1 MKTLYQTKLN
11 KLILFAHA
19 ITTFFLT
26 MGLMAQLMSSGLP
39 PVKSVPQIV
48 LNLLVFIGGV
58 VVFIKFKKT
67 VIYTRYVGIAFAA
80 VYFFILVTAF
90 SSVTYTNMMPIFFI
104 LVLSFDKLVLRISSV
119 IFFLANIVRIFLTV
133 SQSNIGDNTVIES
146 VMVEA
151 IITLLVV
158 AVINVGAKLL
168 EQFFTDSM
176 QEILSVSEQNEA
188 MVKKIV
194 ETVKVVEGET
204 VRMTKQMTKIVDSTK
219 SVNSSMET
227 MSQSIEETTDVIVQ
241 QNVKTQEIV
250 DIIHNTNDKT
260 SAIANATKDADSALT
275 IGKEA
280 MDQLHRHVEASI
292 QANDEMKLSVAELQG
307 KTNQV
312 KTITDVILGISSQTN
327 LLALNASIEA
337 ARAGEA
343 GKGFAVVADEIRN
356 LAEQTRTETENITNI
371 IQALSNEAQIMTEKA
386 EHTVTIA
393 NDESRYALEAETQ
406 FAQIAGKIT
415 ELAEHVTEVESLMET
430 LITANT
436 SIADGINSLSASSEE
451 LNASTQ
457 DVCEVSNNNV
467 VSVDKFAIS
476 LDHIHSIIAELSSIA
491 Q

>member
-11 KLILFAHA
+11 KLLLLIHG

-39 PVKSVPQIV
+39 PMKSVPQIV

-58 VVFIKFKKT
+58 VIFLKFKKT
-67 VIYTRYVGIAFAA
+67 VIYTRYVGIAF
-80 VYFFILVTAF
+80 VLLYTFILITAF
-90 SSVTYTNMMPIFFI
+90 SSVTYTYMLPIFFI
-104 LVLSFDKLVLRISSV
+104 LVLSFDKLSLRITSA
-119 IFFLANIVRIFLTV
+119 IFFVANIVRIIITV
-133 SQSNIGDNTVIES
+133 SNNSIEDNSIIES

-151 IITLLVV
+151 ITTLLVV
-158 AVINVGAKLL
+158 IVINIGAKLL

-176 QEILSVSEQNEA
+176 NEILQISEQNEA

-194 ETVKVVEGET
+194 ETARVIENET
-204 VRMTKQMTKIVDSTK
+204 AQMTGQMTQIVDSTK

-227 MSQSIEETTDVIVQ
+227 MSNSIEETTDVIIQ
-241 QNVKTQEIV
+241 QNVKSQEIV
-250 DIIHNTNDKT
+250 EIISNTNTKT
-260 SAIANATKDADSALT
+260 SAIADATKKVDEALV

-280 MDQLHRHVEASI
+280 MDQLHQHVEASI

-406 FAQIAGKIT
+406 FAQIAAKIA
-415 ELAEHVTEVESLMET
+415 ELSEHVTEVENLMLT
-430 LITANT
+430 LITANN
-436 SIADGINSLSASSEE
+436 SIADGITSLSASSQE

-457 DVCEVSNNNV
+457 DVCETSKSN
-467 VSVDKFAIS
+467 VDAVNKFADY
-476 LDHIHSIIAELSSIA
+476 LDHIHSILSELSSIA
-491 Q
+491 K

>member
-26 MGLMAQLMSSGLP
+26 IGLMAQLMSSGLP
-39 PVKSVPQIV
+39 PMKSVPQIV

-67 VIYTRYVGIAFAA
+67 SIYTRYVGIAFSA

-90 SSVTYTNMMPIFFI
+90 SSVTYAYMMPIFFI
-104 LVLSFDKLVLRISSV
+104 LVLSFDKLVLRISSG
-119 IFFLANIVRIFLTV
+119 IFFAANIIRIILTV
-133 SQSNIGDNTVIES
+133 SQNNIGDNTVIES

-194 ETVKVVEGET
+194 EAVKVVEGET
-204 VRMTKQMTKIVDSTK
+204 VRMTKHMTQIVDSTK

-227 MSQSIEETTDVIVQ
+227 MSQSIEETTDVIIQ

-250 DIIHNTNDKT
+250 DIIHSTNNKA
-260 SAIANATKDADSALT
+260 SAIASATKDADSALT
-275 IGKEA
+275 IGKDA

-292 QANDEMKLSVAELQG
+292 QANDEMKLSVTELQG

-386 EHTVTIA
+386 EHTVAIA

-406 FAQIAGKIT
+406 FTQIAGKIA
-415 ELAEHVTEVESLMET
+415 ELAEHVAEVETLMET
-430 LITANT
+430 LVTANA

-457 DVCEVSNNNV
+457 DVCEVSNKNV

-476 LDHIHSIIAELSSIA
+476 LDHIHSIITELSSIA

>member
-11 KLILFAHA
+11 KLILLTHA
-19 ITTFFLT
+19 ITTIFLT

-39 PVKSVPQIV
+39 PMKSVPQIV
-48 LNLLVFIGGV
+48 LNLLVFAGGV
-58 VVFIKFKKT
+58 VMFIKFKKT

-90 SSVTYTNMMPIFFI
+90 SSVTYAYMMPIFFI
-104 LVLSFDKLVLRISSV
+104 LVLSFDKLSLRITSAV
-119 IFFLANIVRIFLTV
+119 FFLANIVRIILTV
-133 SQSNIGDNTVIES
+133 SHNNVGDNTVIES

-151 IITLLVV
+151 IITVLVV
-158 AVINVGAKLL
+158 IVINIGSKLL

-176 QEILSVSEQNEA
+176 EEIMSVSKQNEA

-204 VRMTKQMTKIVDSTK
+204 VRMTKHMTQIVDSTK
-219 SVNSSMET
+219 SVNSSMDAV
-227 MSQSIEETTDVIVQ
+227 SQSIEETTDIIIQ
-241 QNVKTQEIV
+241 QNLKSQEIV
-250 DIIHNTNDKT
+250 EIINNTNDKT
-260 SAIANATKDADSALT
+260 TAIADATKDADAALA

-280 MDQLHRHVEASI
+280 MDQLHQHVESSI
-292 QANDEMKLSVAELQG
+292 HANDEMKLSVAELQS

-371 IQALSNEAQIMTEKA
+371 IQALSNEAQVMTEKA
-386 EHTVTIA
+386 EHTVKIA
-393 NDESRYALEAETQ
+393 NDESHYALEAESQ
-406 FAQIAGKIT
+406 FAHIADKIT
-415 ELAEHVTEVESLMET
+415 ELSEHVAEVESLMQT
-430 LITANT
+430 LITANN

-451 LNASTQ
+451 INASTQ
-457 DVCEVSNNNV
+457 DVCETSNKNV
-467 VSVDKFAIS
+467 ISVDKFAIS